1 MFRGAI
7 ILALALGIPA
17 NTTLSKLGKVR
28 VYVMHEGPPI
38 PVKVV
43 LRHKETREGEWIY
56 IEDLKYLPKRL
67 KTSPRGRSILLSIP
81 PNLTRFAQ
89 LCARYTPKPSGAS
102 REVLLSVESCA
113 NLPRQTS
120 ELSQVPTTLKVVV

>member
-1 MFRGAI
+1 MFRSAI

-17 NTTLSKLGKVR
+17 NTILSRLGKAR

-56 IEDLKYLPKRL
+56 IENLEYLPKRL
-67 KTSPRGRSILLSIP
+67 KTSPQGRSILLSIP

-113 NLPRQTS
+113 NLPQQTS
-120 ELSQVPTTLKVVV
+120 GLSPTRTILRVQ